1 MNEEKNEENN
11 EINEINENEKIN
23 EFKKVFYFVDKNN
36 DGKINIKE
44 VEYGLGILGKILKK
58 KEIEQIITENNEEK
72 FYDLDKFIELCNK
85 NINYDKI
92 EENLISSFKIFEE
105 EKKPGFISKKN
116 FIYILKLYNEKISDK
131 DIKDIIKE
139 ANPDKEGFI
148 NIEEFAK
155 EMLIK

>member
-1 MNEEKNEENN
+1 MNSNDEK
-11 EINEINENEKIN
+11 NEINENDEKIK
-23 EFKKVFYFVDKNN
+23 EFTKVFNFVDKNN

-44 VEYGLGILGKILKK
+44 VEYGLGILGNILKK
-58 KEIEQIITENNEEK
+58 PEIAQIISENNEEK
-72 FYDLDKFIELCNK
+72 FYDLEKFIELCNK
-85 NINYDKI
+85 NIDYDKI
-92 EENLISSFKIFEE
+92 EENLINSFKILED

-139 ANPDKEGFI
+139 ANPDKDGLI